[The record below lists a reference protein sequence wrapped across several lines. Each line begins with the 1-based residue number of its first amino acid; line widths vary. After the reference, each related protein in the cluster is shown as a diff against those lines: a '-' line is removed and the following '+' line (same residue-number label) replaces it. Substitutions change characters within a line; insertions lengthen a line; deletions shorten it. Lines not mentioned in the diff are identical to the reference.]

1 LAEVTT
7 NTSILIIVVAVAAL
21 LMVVALTVVVYK
33 TRAEKRGSGLG
44 DLSLRD
50 AACLGEPSKRE

>member
-1 LAEVTT
+1 MTT

-21 LMVVALTVVVYK
+21 LMGVALALVVYR

-44 DLSLRD
+44 DLSLLD
-50 AACLGEPSKRE
+50 AAALGEQSEKE